1 MVQVVDD
8 GLFGMSRR
16 FIAFRCDDIDNHFHY
31 QDEDSIGSALA
42 ASSEAC
48 DFGRALTLGAFVLAK
63 MTRNLV
69 VLECGQ
75 AKMRKSDDKRKARVN
90 SARVKLTRPKEG
102 PSISS
107 QEFLSLKK
115 PKGDLI
121 LSIGGERV
129 SLTSLDRV
137 YWPDENLTK
146 FDLLCYYLRVNKFIL
161 PFLKDRPAILQ
172 RYPRGIKAP
181 MFFQQD
187 LESAPAFIK
196 TARLV
201 NQEGRELH
209 YAVFTTIGSLL
220 HFVNLGTIEQHPW
233 HSTVKHLDKPDYLM
247 LDLDPKQAPWKNV
260 LEVALVVKGVLDELG
275 LPSFPKTS
283 GSSGIHIYLPLKP
296 KHDYAKIAAVAHG
309 LADEVAR
316 RAPKIATT
324 QRSLAKRQK
333 QQVYV
338 DAMQNARGKTIAAAY
353 SARAK
358 PGATVSMPLTWK
370 QIERGVK
377 ISDFTIKN
385 VPELVEKK
393 GDAWKEFFDGQQS
406 LKL

>member
-1 MVQVVDD
+1 MFAEKKKTAV
-8 GLFGMSRR
+8 
-16 FIAFRCDDIDNHFHY
+16 
-31 QDEDSIGSALA
+31 
-42 ASSEAC
+42 
-48 DFGRALTLGAFVLAK
+48 
-63 MTRNLV
+63 
-69 VLECGQ
+69 
-75 AKMRKSDDKRKARVN
+75 
-90 SARVKLTRPKEG
+90 RPKLASRKRTRRPEG
-102 PSISS
+102 PAVSPE
-107 QEFLSLKK
+107 EFLSFKQ

-121 LSIGGERV
+121 LEIKGERV
-129 SLTSLDRV
+129 SLTSLNRV
-137 YWPDENLTK
+137 YWPSEKITK
-146 FDLLCYYLRVNKFIL
+146 FELLCYYLRIESFIM

-196 TARLV
+196 TAQLI
-201 NQEGRELH
+201 NQEGRKLH

-247 LDLDPKQAPWKNV
+247 LDLDPKAAPWQNV
-260 LEVALVVKGVLDELG
+260 LAVAQVCKQVFDELG

-296 KHDYAKIAAVAHG
+296 KYDYGKIAAVAHALSG
-309 LADEVAR
+309 EVAS

-338 DAMQNARGKTIAAAY
+338 DAMQNARGKTIAAPY

-358 PGATVSMPLTWK
+358 PNATVSMPLTWK
-370 QIERGVK
+370 QIEKGVK
-377 ISDFTIKN
+377 IADFTIKN
-385 VPELVEKK
+385 APKLVEKN
-393 GDAWKEFFDGQQS
+393 GDAWAEFLDHRQE
-406 LKL
+406 LKLR